1 VSPRTSGLLLALFVA
16 AGAAFAYGLW
26 ALGVSDDWMALAFV
40 SVGAM
45 ALRSVL
51 AGLQA
56 VERGAR

>member
-1 VSPRTSGLLLALFVA
+1 VSPRTIGLLLALFAV

-26 ALGVSDDWMALAFV
+26 ALGASDDWMALALV

-51 AGLQA
+51 AGVQA
-56 VERGAR
+56 VEKGAR

>member
-1 VSPRTSGLLLALFVA
+1 VSPRSTGLLLVLFVV

-26 ALGVSDDWMALAFV
+26 ALGMSDDWMALAFV

-51 AGLQA
+51 AGVQA
-56 VERGAR
+56 VEKGAR